1 MKGSFC
7 RHLVHWHFYLISVS
21 FLMMFKKGNTTEK
34 QQSDKMAGDLSNFA
48 MKVLCRNQGC
58 LEYHRLKLTVWEKFN
73 VEDQQL
79 FETLTDS
86 SRFVRIQGREKKI
99 LGCNLSPD
107 SIIVAKT
114 PVRLCK
120 SYPAC
125 EKCDDLHLCRY
136 FALSNCR
143 YGSKCKKSHN
153 IHSDH
158 NGAVLRDNF
167 LQDLDEAEL
176 FQLLLQNDSYLLPK
190 VCPHYNKG
198 SGPHG
203 SCIFKERCTSLH
215 VCQHYLQGACK
226 FGDNCKRSHKLDI
239 DLDNS
244 PLGDTLSAK
253 NTCSLPVIYKNKFRI
268 DSCAETTEG
277 KQQDFMQPQNSVS
290 EVDANEI
297 CLFFIRKHCSFEDKC
312 VRVHYHL
319 PYKWKILDSDGT
331 TWKYLPNM
339 EEIEKA
345 YCDPENSTSLGSP
358 AVNFLT
364 MTCGPAEV
372 RRLSTASSVTKPPHV
387 ILTTEWVWYWKNEFG
402 KWIEYGCPEDE
413 QSESSSVT
421 SSVLEKVYLADNE
434 SDVPFITGGQQYIL
448 SFKDMYQQDRKNTA
462 KREVRRRPRFVSA
475 QDVERKIKSVS
486 LMTPGSADV
495 SIPSHWVQVP
505 LLDFTHKLV
514 HQSKSGEEYRQI
526 ETLFR
531 RSMATSTIHKIQ
543 RIQNLYLWNVF
554 QWQKDQ
560 MMKRNGGKTVNEC
573 FLFHGTE
580 KSLIKAICEQN
591 FDRGISGAHNAYGI
605 GNYFSRDASYFH
617 NNSKPTTGSRIM
629 FVARVL
635 VGDFSQGNSNYL
647 HPPLKEGNSVFYDSC
662 VDSTSNPS
670 VFVIFEKHQIY
681 PEYLIE
687 YS

>member
-1 MKGSFC
+1 MSG
-7 RHLVHWHFYLISVS
+7 LVISNCAT
-21 FLMMFKKGNTTEK
+21 KT
-34 QQSDKMAGDLSNFA
+34 
-48 MKVLCRNQGC
+48 LCRNQGC
-58 LEYHRLKLTVWEKFN
+58 LEYRLLKGVVCQSCN
-73 VEDQQL
+73 VGDRRL
-79 FETLTDS
+79 FDVLSDS
-86 SRFVRIQGREKKI
+86 SRFVIVQGREENI
-99 LGCNLSPD
+99 PGCDLSPD

-114 PVRLCK
+114 RLRLCK
-120 SYPAC
+120 SYPECNTC
-125 EKCDDLHLCRY
+125 EDLHLCRY
-136 FALSNCR
+136 FVCGHCR
-143 YGSKCKKSHN
+143 YGQGRNKCRNSHD

-158 NGAVLRDNF
+158 NGAILRAHF

-176 FQLLLQNDSYLLPK
+176 FQLLLQNDSYLLPEI
-190 VCPHYNKG
+190 CLHYNKG
-198 SGPHG
+198 SGPYG
-203 SCIFKERCTSLH
+203 SCTFKERCTNLH
-215 VCQHYLQGACK
+215 VCQHYIQGDCK
-226 FGDNCKRSHKLDI
+226 FGGNCKRFHSFDMNARNIL
-239 DLDNS
+239 S
-244 PLGDTLSAK
+244 GRGLSAEK
-253 NTCSLPVIYKNKFRI
+253 IHILPAIYKNKYRI
-268 DSCAETTEG
+268 DSSAQTPAKG
-277 KQQDFMQPQNSVS
+277 KKERLRHVSTSSVN
-290 EVDANEI
+290 EVDRKEI
-297 CLFFIRKHCSFEDKC
+297 CLFFIRKHCSFKDKC

-319 PYKWKILDSDGT
+319 PYKWEILDSDGT